1 MAVDKGPGLN
11 TLNGVPKQKPLPVP
25 ADATATRI
33 RHGNITAARG
43 LPAWTQ
49 LSRKKRLIIAIAF
62 AVVCLLALTIGLAV
76 GLTVGRRLTLPIHY
90 SQDKDKR
97 SFIIYLQT
105 SQSSSSHG
113 PYHGDLT
120 YYEPALGSCGIASSS
135 TDMICAIS
143 HVLFDAASSGPNATA
158 NPLCRLE
165 LRLRRNE
172 RSVDVKVVDRCMF
185 TLLLLRPVGFVLHVR
200 HR

>member
-1 MAVDKGPGLN
+1 MDKGPGLN

-33 RHGNITAARG
+33 RHGIASVDAIIQKEAAYHRHCVRSG
-43 LPAWTQ
+43 LSTCIDNRPSCWINGG
-49 LSRKKRLIIAIAF
+49 KK
-62 AVVCLLALTIGLAV
+62 V
-76 GLTVGRRLTLPIHY
+76 TLPIHY
-90 SQDKDKR
+90 SQNKDKR

-185 TLLLLRPVGFVLHVR
+185 TFLLLRPVGFVLHVR